1 MFKIIKLLPILFLV
15 LFTTAQ
21 SQSFDSLRTKKQ
33 IHISDSLKASA
44 KDTLAVNDSLKKVIA
59 ARNIIKPI
67 YEEPLDSYGNFIN
80 RETINGLDY
89 RYTGDLF
96 KPFSFN
102 FTRDYGFIGYPNE
115 TMLYGMGFN
124 SISYLEDGVP
134 INNRLTNSLDLNF
147 VQSEYIDSIEVVPS
161 PRGFLYGSISNP
173 STVNFI
179 SRDFIAVKP
188 YSRIKYY
195 QGPSGEAL
203 IDGIFNER
211 VFKKFDLSFDVTNRK
226 ADSTYTNSS
235 FSIWQAKVRL
245 KYFLS
250 NKINLLGS
258 YDFYNSKLGLNGG
271 VNVDSIARTYTDIN
285 YYLYNEYLAP
295 VNYPFRNQR
304 VKDHLFNLK
313 LLGKFVPNS
322 LTDLNFYYKYNQTDL
337 NQYQDTTSYKTIG
350 KNKIYGV
357 AFKQSYSAGIFNI
370 QLNANYEKA
379 DIKYYSLSN
388 SFLNYY
394 PIKYNNYAISS
405 ILSFKLLDS
414 TLIPSLY
421 YKYDNESGNIYQ
433 PSVNGM
439 YNGYGADISYYFL
452 KNSKIYLGYSNYKT
466 YAHSGIVKDF
476 EAGISLSSGN
486 IYTDLKYF
494 KRNNLELPERYPF
507 LSYERYYPALEG
519 VGFNLN
525 FLIWKIGI
533 ETTTSLYS
541 TNNRSQLL
549 YLLPKINFKGGL
561 YYEDMLFHSNLNLKT
576 GLVFHYNGKQE
587 YSNNLNVNQS
597 NDLDFTLTGII
608 QKVAI
613 IYFTWQNLFDNQ
625 YYMIPY
631 YPMPRRAIRF
641 GIAWV
646 LFD

>member
-1 MFKIIKLLPILFLV
+1 MKLLPILFLI
-15 LFTTAQ
+15 LLASIQAQ
-21 SQSFDSLRTKKQ
+21 SLDSLRTKKQ
-33 IHISDSLKASA
+33 FYHNDSLKTSTN
-44 KDTLAVNDSLKKVIA
+44 DSLAVNDSLNKAIA
-59 ARNIIKPI
+59 AGNILKPI
-67 YEEPLDSYGNFIN
+67 YEEALDPYGSFIN
-80 RETINGLDY
+80 RETINSLDY

-96 KPFSFN
+96 KPFGFYY
-102 FTRDYGFIGYPNE
+102 TRDYGFIGYPNE

-124 SISYLEDGVP
+124 SISYLEDGIP

-147 VQSEYIDSIEVVPS
+147 VQSEYIDSIEVIPS

-173 STVNFI
+173 TTVNFI

-195 QGPSGEAL
+195 QGPYGEAL
-203 IDGIFNER
+203 VDGIFNEK
-211 VFKKFDLSFDVTNRK
+211 VFKKFDLSFDITNRK
-226 ADSTYTNSS
+226 VDSSYTNTS

-250 NKINLLGS
+250 NKINLIGG
-258 YDFYNSKLGLNGG
+258 YDFYNSIVGLNGG
-271 VNVDSIARTYTDIN
+271 VNVDSIARTSPDIN
-285 YYLYNEYLAP
+285 YYLYDEFLAP

-304 VKDHLFNLK
+304 VKDHLFSLK
-313 LLGKFVPNS
+313 FLGKFIPNS
-322 LTDLNFYYKYNQTDL
+322 STDLTFYYKYNQTDL
-337 NQYQDTTSYKTIG
+337 NQNQDTTFYKSIG

-357 AFKQSYSAGIFNI
+357 AFKQNYSADIFNI

-394 PIKYNNYAISS
+394 PITYKNIAVSS
-405 ILSFKLLDS
+405 IFSLSLLDS
-414 TLIPSLY
+414 VLIPSIY

-433 PSVNGM
+433 PIVNGT
-439 YNGYGADISYYFL
+439 YNGYGADISYYYL
-452 KNSKIYLGYSNYKT
+452 KNSKIYFGYSNYKT
-466 YAHSGIVKDF
+466 YANSGIVKDF
-476 EAGISLSSGN
+476 EAGISLSSKN
-486 IYTDLKYF
+486 IFADLKYF
-494 KRNNLELPERYPF
+494 KRNNLMLPERYPF
-507 LSYERYYPALEG
+507 KSYENYYPDLEG
-519 VGFNLN
+519 VALNLN
-525 FLIWKIGI
+525 FLIWKIGV
-533 ETTTSLYS
+533 ETVSSLYS
-541 TNNRSQLL
+541 TNNRSLLL
-549 YLLPKINFKGGL
+549 YLMPKINFTGGL

-576 GLVFHYNGKQE
+576 GLVFHYIGKQE
-587 YSNNLNVNQS
+587 YLNNLNVNES
-597 NDLDFTLTGII
+597 NDLDFTLTGTI

-625 YYMIPY
+625 YYLIPY